1 MMRTRLEGAL
11 SSLPPKHWQVAQ
23 VVILD
28 WYDGPRTGLCKMAK
42 PQCTFHFALLDERL
56 LPDDLDDRVFRLS
69 EASEGTMEQMLSI
82 LGAMGPPK
90 TPVWVPIWSF
100 DSESHRL
107 EAEQKLE
114 SVLASLVST
123 ALIVQTPDMIHFLG
137 FWTNEQA
144 WSHSFEGSGSRRH
157 HP

>member
-11 SSLPPKHWQVAQ
+11 SSLPPKHWQVEQ

-42 PQCTFHFALLDERL
+42 PQCTFHFALLVERV

-69 EASEGTMEQMLSI
+69 EASEGTMEQTLSI
-82 LGAMGPPK
+82 LGALGPPH

-100 DSESHRL
+100 DSKSHRL

-114 SVLASLVST
+114 SLLASLVRT
-123 ALIVQTPDMIHFLG
+123 TLIVQTPDMIHFLG

-144 WSHSFEGSGSRRH
+144 WSHSLEGSGSRRH

>member
-69 EASEGTMEQMLSI
+69 EASEDTMEQVLFI
-82 LGAMGPPK
+82 LGALGPRR
-90 TPVWVPIWSF
+90 VPSGF
-100 DSESHRL
+100 PSG
-107 EAEQKLE
+107 
-114 SVLASLVST
+114 
-123 ALIVQTPDMIHFLG
+123 ALIANPTG
-137 FWTNEQA
+137 
-144 WSHSFEGSGSRRH
+144 
-157 HP
+157 

>member
-1 MMRTRLEGAL
+1 MIRTRLAGAL
-11 SSLPPKHWQVAQ
+11 SSLPPQHWQVDQ

-69 EASEGTMEQMLSI
+69 EASEGTMEQMLST
-82 LGAMGPPK
+82 LVALGPPQ

-100 DSESHRL
+100 DSASHRL
-107 EAEQKLE
+107 AAEQKLE
-114 SVLASLVST
+114 SVLASLVRT
-123 ALIVQTPDMIHFLG
+123 ARIVQTPDMIHFLG
-137 FWTNEQA
+137 FWPNAQA
-144 WSHSFEGSGSRRH
+144 WSHS
-157 HP
+157 